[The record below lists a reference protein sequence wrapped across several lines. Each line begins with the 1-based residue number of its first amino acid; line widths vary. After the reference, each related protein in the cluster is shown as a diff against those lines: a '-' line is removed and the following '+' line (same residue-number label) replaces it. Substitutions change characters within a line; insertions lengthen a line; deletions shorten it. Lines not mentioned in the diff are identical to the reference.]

1 MDTRIRELSEY
12 AAGLAYDDLPAPV
25 VHECKRKLLD
35 TLGCAIGAF
44 DAEPA
49 RIARAVAGQYSSAR
63 PARIFGTLKK
73 TSAEHAAFAN
83 GTMLRYADY
92 NDAYFNK
99 NSGHPSDTFA
109 GVLAL
114 GEAVH
119 ADGRAIILATVL
131 AYEGFCNFSDIL
143 PREQGWD
150 YVLFGVV
157 GGALSAAK
165 LLKLDA
171 VRTGQAVAL
180 AVTPNLALEQTRM
193 GELSHWKG
201 CAAANAARNGVFAA
215 ILAEAG
221 LTGPDDAI
229 VGKAGLQHA
238 VGKFE
243 WAPFGG
249 RGGPFRVCETH
260 LKYFPAVVHSQSPI
274 AAALQLHG
282 KVRPEDIE
290 TIAVDSYWVANR
302 YTSRASPLWQPGTRE
317 TADHSLPYI
326 IAAALIDGTINEHSF
341 DEGRLRDPRIAELMK
356 RMTLRE
362 KPEFTQLHPVKWPC
376 AIEVTAKNGQTFRAS
391 VEYFKGHAKN
401 PLSDAEV
408 EQKFRELAGACLDA
422 AQADRIIDTVWKL
435 DALSDIAQLI
445 DLMSFKDAA

>member
-1 MDTRIRELSEY
+1 MDQRIRELSEY
-12 AAGLAYDDLPAPV
+12 AAGLSFAELPPAV
-25 VHECKRKLLD
+25 VHECKRKLID
-35 TLGCAIGAF
+35 TLGCAVGAF

-49 RIARAVAGQYSSAR
+49 RIARAVAGHYSSDT

-83 GTMLRYADY
+83 GTMIRYADF
-92 NDAYFNK
+92 NDAYFNQ

-114 GEAVH
+114 GESVH
-119 ADGRAIILATVL
+119 ADGKAIILATTL

-171 VRTGQAVAL
+171 ERTGQAIAL
-180 AVTPNLALEQTRM
+180 AVTPNLALEQTRL

-229 VGKAGLQHA
+229 MGKAGLQHA
-238 VGKFE
+238 VGRFE

-249 RGGPFRVCETH
+249 RGGAFRIGETH
-260 LKYFPAVVHSQSPI
+260 LKFFPAVVHSQSPI
-274 AAALQLHG
+274 AVAIELHG
-282 KVRPEDIE
+282 KLKGAEIE
-290 TIAVDSYWVANR
+290 SIVVDSYWVANR

-326 IAAALIDGTINEHSF
+326 IAAALLDGTIGEHSF
-341 DEGRLRDPRIAELMK
+341 DEERLRDPRIADLMK

-362 KPEFTQLHPVKWPC
+362 KPEFTALHPVKWPC
-376 AIEVTAKNGQTFRAS
+376 VIEVTTKSGSQHRAS

-401 PLSDAEV
+401 PLSDREV
-408 EQKFRELAGACLDA
+408 EHKFRELTA
-422 AQADRIIDTVWKL
+422 ARMDKVQIDRILETVWKL
-435 DALSDIAQLI
+435 DTLTDIGELI
-445 DLMSFKDAA
+445 DLMAFKGAA

>member
-1 MDTRIRELSEY
+1 MDQRIRELSEY
-12 AAGLAYDDLPAPV
+12 AAGLTYADLPAAV
-25 VHECKRKLLD
+25 VHECKRKLID

-49 RIARAVAGQYSSAR
+49 RIARAVAAHYSSDM
-63 PARIFGTLKK
+63 PARIFGTLQK

-83 GTMLRYADY
+83 GTMLRYADF
-92 NDAYFNK
+92 NDAYFNT

-114 GEAVH
+114 GEALH
-119 ADGRAIILATVL
+119 ADGRSIILAATL
-131 AYEGFCNFSDIL
+131 AYEGFCNFSDVL

-157 GGALSAAK
+157 GGALSAAR
-165 LLKLDA
+165 LLGLDA
-171 VRTGQAVAL
+171 VRTGHAIAL
-180 AVTPNLALEQTRM
+180 AVTPNLALEQTRH

-221 LTGPDDAI
+221 LTGPDGAI
-229 VGKAGLQHA
+229 DGKAGLQRA

-249 RGGPFRVCETH
+249 RGGPFRIRESH
-260 LKYFPAVVHSQSPI
+260 LKFYPAVVHSQSPI
-274 AAALQLHG
+274 AAAIELHG
-282 KVRPEDIE
+282 KVRPDEIE
-290 TIAVDSYWVANR
+290 AITVDSYWVANR

-326 IAAALIDGTINEHSF
+326 IAAALIDGTIDAHSF
-341 DEGRLRDPRIAELMK
+341 DAERLRDPRIAGLMK

-362 KPEFTQLHPVKWPC
+362 KPAFTQLHPVKWPC
-376 AIEVTAKNGQTFRAS
+376 VIEVTTKDGKQHSAS

-401 PLSDAEV
+401 PLSDQEV
-408 EQKFRELAGACLDA
+408 EHKFRALCEGRLAAGQAGRILETAWALDTL
-422 AQADRIIDTVWKL
+422 ADI
-435 DALSDIAQLI
+435 SGLI
-445 DLMSFKDAA
+445 DLLGVQGAT

>member
-1 MDTRIRELSEY
+1 MDQRIRELSEY
-12 AAGLAYDDLPAPV
+12 AAGLTYEELPPAV
-25 VHECKRKLLD
+25 VKECKRKLID

-44 DAEPA
+44 DAEPS
-49 RIARAVAGQYSSAR
+49 RIARAVAGHYSSDR

-83 GTMLRYADY
+83 GSMLRYADY

-114 GEAVH
+114 GESVH

-171 VRTGQAVAL
+171 ARTGQAIAL
-180 AVTPNLALEQTRM
+180 AVTPNLPLEQTRL
-193 GELSHWKG
+193 GELSMWKG

-229 VGKAGLQHA
+229 EGKAGLQHA

-274 AAALQLHG
+274 AVAIELHA
-282 KVRPEDIE
+282 KVKPEQIE
-290 TIAVDSYWVANR
+290 TITVDSYWVANR
-302 YTSRASPLWQPGTRE
+302 YTNRASPLWQPGTRE

-326 IAAALIDGTINEHSF
+326 IAAALIDGSIDEHSF
-341 DEGRLRDPRIAELMK
+341 DEARLHDPRIADLMK

-376 AIEVTAKNGQTFRAS
+376 VIEVTTKSGKKHSAS

-408 EQKFRELAGACLDA
+408 EHKFRELTGDHFEAG
-422 AQADRIIDTVWKL
+422 QADRILETVWKL
-435 DALSDIAQLI
+435 DSLTDIGQLI
-445 DLMSFKDAA
+445 DLLGIKGAA

>member
-1 MDTRIRELSEY
+1 MDQRIRELSEY
-12 AAGLAYDDLPAPV
+12 AAGLAYAELPPAV
-25 VHECKRKLLD
+25 VHECKRKLID

-44 DAEPA
+44 DAEPS
-49 RIARAVAGQYSSAR
+49 RIARAVASHYSSDA

-73 TSAEHAAFAN
+73 TTAEHAAFAN
-83 GTMLRYADY
+83 GSMLRYADY

-114 GEAVH
+114 GESVH
-119 ADGRAIILATVL
+119 ADGKAIILATTL

-150 YVLFGVV
+150 YVIFGVV
-157 GGALSAAK
+157 GCALGGAR
-165 LLKLDA
+165 LLGLDA
-171 VRTGQAVAL
+171 ARTGQAIAL
-180 AVTPNLALEQTRM
+180 AVTPNLALEQTRL
-193 GELSHWKG
+193 GELSMWKG

-215 ILAEAG
+215 LLAEAG

-229 VGKAGLQHA
+229 EGKAGLQHA
-238 VGKFE
+238 LGKFE

-249 RGGPFRVCETH
+249 RGGPFRICETH

-274 AAALQLHG
+274 AAAVELHG
-282 KVRPEDIE
+282 KVGHVEIE
-290 TIAVDSYWVANR
+290 AIVVDSYWVANR
-302 YTSRASPLWQPGTRE
+302 YIDRASPLWHPGTRE

-326 IAAALIDGTINEHSF
+326 IAAALIDGTINEASF
-341 DEGRLRDPRIAELMK
+341 DDARLNDARIANLMQ

-362 KPEFTQLHPVKWPC
+362 DAAFTASHPTTWPC
-376 AIEVTAKNGQTFRAS
+376 RIEVKTKGGQTHTAS

-408 EQKFRELAGACLDA
+408 EGKFRDLTDGLLVAGQAAC
-422 AQADRIIDTVWKL
+422 IIDAVWAL
-435 DALSDIAQLI
+435 DRLPDIGRLI
-445 DLMSFKDAA
+445 DLLAVKDAQ

>member
-1 MDTRIRELSEY
+1 MDQRIRELSEY
-12 AAGLAYDDLPAPV
+12 AAGLSYDELPAAV
-25 VHECKRKLLD
+25 VKECKRKLID

-49 RIARAVAGQYSSAR
+49 RIARTVAGHYSSDA

-83 GTMLRYADY
+83 GTMLRYADF

-114 GEAVH
+114 GESVH

-150 YVLFGVV
+150 YVIFGVV
-157 GGALSAAK
+157 GCALSGAK

-171 VRTGQAVAL
+171 ERTGQAIAL
-180 AVTPNLALEQTRM
+180 AVTPNMALEQTRL
-193 GELSHWKG
+193 GELSMWKG

-215 ILAEAG
+215 LLAEAG

-229 VGKAGLQHA
+229 EGKAGLQHA

-249 RGGPFRVCETH
+249 RGGPFRIGETH
-260 LKYFPAVVHSQSPI
+260 LKFFPAVVHSQSPI
-274 AAALQLHG
+274 AAAIELHARV
-282 KVRPEDIE
+282 KVDDIVAV
-290 TIAVDSYWVANR
+290 AVDSYWVANR
-302 YTSRASPLWQPGTRE
+302 YIKRDSPLWQPGTRE

-326 IAAALIDGTINEHSF
+326 IAAALIDGTINEASF
-341 DEGRLRDPRIAELMK
+341 DEERLRDPRIAKLMAG
-356 RMTLRE
+356 MTLRE
-362 KPEFTQLHPVKWPC
+362 KPEFTQLHPLKWPC
-376 AIEVTAKNGQTFRAS
+376 RIEATTKDGQKHTAA

-401 PLSDAEV
+401 RLSDQEV
-408 EQKFRELAGACLDA
+408 EHKFRQLSDGHLAAG
-422 AQADRIIDTVWKL
+422 QADRILETVWNL
-435 DALSDIAQLI
+435 DALSDISQLI
-445 DLMSFKDAA
+445 DLMAIKGAA

>member
-1 MDTRIRELSEY
+1 MDQRIRELSEY
-12 AAGLAYDDLPAPV
+12 AAGLSYADLPAAV
-25 VHECKRKLLD
+25 VKECKRKLLD

-49 RIARAVAGQYSSAR
+49 RIARAVAGQYSSER

-92 NDAYFNK
+92 NDAYFNR

-119 ADGRAIILATVL
+119 ADGKAIILATTL

-171 VRTGQAVAL
+171 ARIGQTIAL
-180 AVTPNLALEQTRM
+180 AVTPNLALEQTRL

-229 VGKAGLQHA
+229 EGKAGLQHA

-260 LKYFPAVVHSQSPI
+260 LKFFPAVVHSQSPI

-282 KVRPEDIE
+282 KVSPEDIE
-290 TIAVDSYWVANR
+290 TITVDSYWVANR

-341 DEGRLRDPRIAELMK
+341 DDDRLRDPRIAGLMQ

-362 KPEFTQLHPVKWPC
+362 KPAFTQLHPVKWPC
-376 AIEVTAKNGQTFRAS
+376 VIEVTAKDGKKHRAE
-391 VEYFKGHAKN
+391 VEYFKGHAKD
-401 PLSDAEV
+401 PLSDQEV
-408 EQKFRELAGACLDA
+408 EHKFRELAGERLA
-422 AQADRIIDTVWKL
+422 AGQADRIIETVWTL
-435 DALSDIAQLI
+435 DTLPDITQLI
-445 DLMSFKDAA
+445 DLMAFKGAA

>member
-1 MDTRIRELSEY
+1 MDQRIRELSEY
-12 AAGLAYDDLPAPV
+12 AAGLSYAELPEAV
-25 VHECKRKLLD
+25 VKECKRKLID
-35 TLGCAIGAF
+35 SIGCAIGAF

-49 RIARAVAGQYSSAR
+49 RIARAVAGHYSSDA

-114 GEAVH
+114 GESVH
-119 ADGRAIILATVL
+119 ADGKAIILATTL
-131 AYEGFCNFSDIL
+131 AYEGFCNFSDVL

-157 GGALSAAK
+157 GGALSGAK
-165 LLKLDA
+165 LLGLDA
-171 VRTGQAVAL
+171 QRIGQAIAL
-180 AVTPNLALEQTRM
+180 AVTPNLALEQTRL
-193 GELSHWKG
+193 GELSMWKG

-215 ILAEAG
+215 ILAAAG

-229 VGKAGLQHA
+229 EGKAGLQHA

-260 LKYFPAVVHSQSPI
+260 LKFFPAVVHSQSPI
-274 AAALQLHG
+274 AAALELHA
-282 KVRPEDIE
+282 KVKPEAIE
-290 TIAVDSYWVANR
+290 AIVVDSYWVANR
-302 YTSRASPLWQPGTRE
+302 YTNRASPLWQPGTRE

-326 IAAALIDGTINEHSF
+326 IAAALIDGTINEASF
-341 DEGRLRDPRIAELMK
+341 DEDRLRDPRIADLMK

-362 KPEFTQLHPVKWPC
+362 KPEFTRLHPTKWPC
-376 AIEVTAKNGQTFRAS
+376 VIEVTTRDGRKLSAA
-391 VEYFKGHAKN
+391 VEYFKGHARN
-401 PLSDAEV
+401 PLSDHEV
-408 EQKFRELAGACLDA
+408 EHKFRELTDGRLEAG
-422 AQADRIIDTVWKL
+422 QTDRILETVWKL
-435 DALSDIAQLI
+435 DTLSDIGQLI
-445 DLMSFKDAA
+445 DLLAIKGAT

>member
-1 MDTRIRELSEY
+1 MDQRIRELSEY
-12 AAGLAYDDLPAPV
+12 AAGLTYEELPPAV
-25 VHECKRKLLD
+25 VKECKRKLID

-44 DAEPA
+44 DAEPS
-49 RIARAVAGQYSSAR
+49 RIARAVAAHYSSDK

-83 GTMLRYADY
+83 GSMLRYADY

-114 GEAVH
+114 GESVH

-171 VRTGQAVAL
+171 ARTGQAIAL
-180 AVTPNLALEQTRM
+180 AVTPNLALEQTRL
-193 GELSHWKG
+193 GELSMWKG

-229 VGKAGLQHA
+229 EGKAGLQHA

-274 AAALQLHG
+274 AVAIELHA
-282 KVRPEDIE
+282 KVRPEEIE
-290 TIAVDSYWVANR
+290 SIAVDSYWVANR

-326 IAAALIDGTINEHSF
+326 IAAALIDGTIGEKSF
-341 DEGRLRDPRIAELMK
+341 DEERLRDPRIAGLMK

-376 AIEVTAKNGQTFRAS
+376 VIEVTTKDGKKYSAS

-408 EQKFRELAGACLDA
+408 EHKFRELTAPHLAAG
-422 AQADRIIDTVWKL
+422 QADRILETAWKL
-435 DALSDIAQLI
+435 DSLTDISQLI
-445 DLMSFKDAA
+445 DLLGIKGAA